1 MQKNLKT
8 LGIVSISIGCVAAIL
23 CVVPGAFIF
32 AIPVGFIG
40 MLSSGIY
47 VFIDTRHEINTNRVT
62 AGIIGMGLSSMP
74 ILFMLAI
81 LILKSLNITQ

>member
-23 CVVPGAFIF
+23 CVVPGA
-32 AIPVGFIG
+32 FIG